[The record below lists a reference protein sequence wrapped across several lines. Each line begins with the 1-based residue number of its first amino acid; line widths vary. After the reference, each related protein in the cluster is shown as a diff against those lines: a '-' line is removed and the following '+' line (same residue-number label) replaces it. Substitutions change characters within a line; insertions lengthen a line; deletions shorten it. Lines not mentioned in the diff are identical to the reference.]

1 MIKHETDLK
10 CDLMSPSL
18 CMVVQRLFYRKR
30 RHVTSCY
37 EYSSHGLF
45 YVLLLLI
52 YSQFLIK
59 SPAIVLAEITT
70 MSQIKGSTNDE
81 RIKTSNEMDHIVM
94 AVKVEN
100 IGVAADADAAA
111 AAAAVAVADD
121 EYFEDDQDDDKEY
134 KELLS
139 NKSAKGMYVGSP
151 CERGWCNIKLHHVI
165 CDKATNTCICE
176 KKYPVVIG
184 LLKGCAKPKKL
195 GEQCFYDQTC
205 MHNDINSLCIQIRH
219 NALCQCVH
227 GFHSVSYLKPTKRVF
242 CTEDMSTL
250 TSDLPTLLG
259 VSTGIAVL
267 AGLICMVLHLFTK
280 TKYPRHRHF
289 NDNNLPPPIMYS
301 SDTVH
306 SARPSSRS
314 ASIRSSNSFGSYGH
328 RRPSSA
334 PHTNSSGSKGVLVST
349 SRSGSRRPSLASVHS
364 TSSSIKSYSAAR
376 FEKELQQKE
385 MRQEMK
391 LRLTRLQ
398 QQQQLIQNKPH
409 IIITDPHVIVGGA
422 VSRAAAIALKT
433 PSPLTPNSLDE
444 LLPCVIE
451 TAEPPTPVKLHRSEA
466 YTGLCKSSLSDE
478 LFN

>member
-1 MIKHETDLK
+1 MHDTDCEFSCCVDFIKMIKQETYLK
-10 CDLMSPSL
+10 CNLMLPSL
-18 CMVVQRLFYRKR
+18 CVVVQRLLYRKR

-37 EYSSHGLF
+37 HYSSHGLF

-52 YSQFLIK
+52 YSHSSLQW
-59 SPAIVLAEITT
+59 PATVLAGDKTTAITT
-70 MSQIKGSTNDE
+70 PTPKTTINQIKVNKINEYIT
-81 RIKTSNEMDHIVM
+81 TSNELNGIL
-94 AVKVEN
+94 
-100 IGVAADADAAA
+100 
-111 AAAAVAVADD
+111 AAVRMDDTED
-121 EYFEDDQDDDKEY
+121 EYFEDDQDDDNDY

-151 CERGWCNIKLHHVI
+151 CDGWCNIKLHHVI

-176 KKYPVVIG
+176 KKYPVIIG
-184 LLKGCAKPKKL
+184 LTKGCAKPKKL

-227 GFHSVSYLKPTKRVF
+227 GYHSVSYLKPTKRVF

-280 TKYPRHRHF
+280 TKYPRHRQF
-289 NDNNLPPPIMYS
+289 TDNNLPPPIMYS

-314 ASIRSSNSFGSYGH
+314 SIRSNNSFGSFSH

-349 SRSGSRRPSLASVHS
+349 SRSGAAR
-364 TSSSIKSYSAAR
+364 SAAILLISQH
-376 FEKELQQKE
+376 FCESNISATNKNTSDENMKKHLQKQLKHQ
-385 MRQEMK
+385 R
-391 LRLTRLQ
+391 
-398 QQQQLIQNKPH
+398 QQLTLELPPNTARILTKL
-409 IIITDPHVIVGGA
+409 
-422 VSRAAAIALKT
+422 LKRG
-433 PSPLTPNSLDE
+433 LDNCDDDLNSLDNGTIE
-444 LLPCVIE
+444 MGVLPSP
-451 TAEPPTPVKLHRSEA
+451 AERTPKVAVQEDHL
-466 YTGLCKSSLSDE
+466 
-478 LFN
+478 